1 MPNAFCAVSVAP
13 MRKQAA
19 HESEMVNQLLFGETV
34 QVKEYSGLWRKVV
47 ADYDQYEGWVAA
59 NQLEEGD
66 VIKDSL
72 SELIIYNTSLLN
84 LVNSSSGSLMLPQ
97 GAVLTQFNK
106 GKGNLGAVDYNYS
119 RNDLKLMT
127 DIHPDQVFL
136 KDLLDRWVN
145 APYLWGGRTA
155 LGVDCSGFTQIV
167 LKMMGV
173 RILRDAA
180 QQASQGNTVDFLQA
194 AQCGDLAFFDDAEGK
209 IYHVGIL
216 LDPHH
221 IIHASGKVRI
231 DAIDNAGIIQ
241 DGKHRTHQL
250 RIIKRYF

>member
-1 MPNAFCAVSVAP
+1 MPTALCSVSVAP

-34 QVKEYSGLWRKVV
+34 QIREYLGLWRKVA
-47 ADYDQYEGWVAA
+47 ADYDHYEGWVAA

-66 VIKDSL
+66 VINDSL
-72 SELIIYNTSLLN
+72 SELIIYNTSLIN
-84 LVNSSSGSLMLPQ
+84 WATGNSGSLLLPQ
-97 GAVLTQFNK
+97 GAVLQQFNK
-106 GKGNLGAVDYNYS
+106 GNGNTGTVNYS
-119 RNDLKLMT
+119 YNGNDTKLMK
-127 DIHPDQVFL
+127 DIQFDQVFL

-167 LKMMGV
+167 LKMMGL

-241 DGKHRTHQL
+241 DGKHRTHKL

>member
-1 MPNAFCAVSVAP
+1 MASAFCSVSVAP

-19 HESEMVNQLLFGETV
+19 HESEMVSQLLFGETV
-34 QVKEYSGLWRKVV
+34 QVKESSGTWRKVV

-59 NQLEEGD
+59 NQLEETDENNHG
-66 VIKDSL
+66 L

-84 LVNSSSGSLMLPQ
+84 WAIDGNGSLLLPQ
-97 GAVLTQFNK
+97 GAVLRQFNK
-106 GKGNLGAVDYNYS
+106 QKDNSSTIGYTYKD
-119 RNDLKLMT
+119 NDSKLMK
-127 DIHPDQVFL
+127 DISPDQVFL
-136 KDLLDRWVN
+136 KELLERWVN
-145 APYLWGGRTA
+145 VPYLWGGRTA
-155 LGVDCSGFTQIV
+155 LGVDCSGFTQMV

-180 QQASQGNTVDFLQA
+180 QQATQGETVDFLQA
-194 AQCGDLAFFDDAEGK
+194 AQSGDLAFFDDADGK

-216 LDPHH
+216 LDSQR

-241 DGKHRTHQL
+241 DGKFRTHQL